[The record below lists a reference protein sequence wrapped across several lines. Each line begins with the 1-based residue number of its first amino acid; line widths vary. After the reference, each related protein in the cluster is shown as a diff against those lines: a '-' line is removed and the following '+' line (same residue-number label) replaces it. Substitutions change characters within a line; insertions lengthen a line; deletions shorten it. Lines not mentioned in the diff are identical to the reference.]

1 MTMKEVDE
9 YTVINADGLI
19 LGRLASKVAKR
30 LLCGEKI
37 AIVNSEMTIVSG
49 KRSSIIDD
57 YKEKL
62 RIRTLVN
69 PAKGP
74 FHARR
79 PDKILRRTIR
89 GMLPWD
95 TTRGKEAFRRLTTFL
110 GVPPELK
117 DKKSEP
123 LPEARFERLKGR
135 FVRLGDIAIEIG
147 WKPLKYQ
154 ASG

>member
-1 MTMKEVDE
+1 MKEVSD
-9 YTVINADGLI
+9 YTVINADGMI

-49 KRSSIIDD
+49 KRSSIIEG

-79 PDKILRRTIR
+79 PDKILRRAIR

-95 TTRGKEAFRRLTTFL
+95 TTRGKEALSRLTTFL
-110 GVPPELK
+110 GVPQELK
-117 DKKSEP
+117 DKKLEP
-123 LPEARFERLKGR
+123 ISEARFERLRGR

-147 WKPLKYQ
+147 WRPVKYP
-154 ASG
+154 SGG

>member
-1 MTMKEVDE
+1 MKEFVD
-9 YTVINADGLI
+9 YTVIDANGLI

-37 AIVNSEMTIVSG
+37 AIVNSEMTIISG
-49 KRSSIIDD
+49 KRSSIIED
-57 YKEKL
+57 YKAKL

-95 TTRGKEAFRRLTTFL
+95 TTRGKEAFSRLTTFL
-110 GVPPELK
+110 GVPQELK
-117 DKKSEP
+117 DKKPEAM
-123 LPEARFERLKGR
+123 PEARFERLKGR
-135 FVRLGDIAIEIG
+135 FVRLGDVATEIG
-147 WKPLKYQ
+147 WKPLKYNS
-154 ASG
+154 SG

>member
-1 MTMKEVDE
+1 MNEASD
-9 YTVINADGLI
+9 YSVIDANGMI

-30 LLCGEKI
+30 LLCGERI
-37 AIVNSEMTIVSG
+37 AIVNSEMTIISG
-49 KRSSIIDD
+49 KRSSIIED

-74 FHARR
+74 FHPRR
-79 PDKILRRTIR
+79 PDKILRRAIR

-95 TTRGKEAFRRLTTFL
+95 TTRGKEAYSRLTTFL
-110 GVPPELK
+110 GVPEELRE
-117 DKKSEP
+117 KKPEP

-135 FVRLGDIAIEIG
+135 FVRLGDIATEIG
-147 WKPLKYQ
+147 WKPFKYQ
-154 ASG
+154 PGV

>member
-1 MTMKEVDE
+1 MKEFVD
-9 YTVINADGLI
+9 YTVIDANGLI

-37 AIVNSEMTIVSG
+37 AIVNSEMTVISG
-49 KRSSIIDD
+49 KRSSIIEE
-57 YKEKL
+57 YKAKL

-95 TTRGKEAFRRLTTFL
+95 TTRGKQAFSHLTTFL
-110 GVPPELK
+110 GIPQELK
-117 DKKSEP
+117 DKKPEP

-135 FVRLGDIAIEIG
+135 FVRLGDVATEIG
-147 WKPLKYQ
+147 WKPLKYDS
-154 ASG
+154 SG

>member
-1 MTMKEVDE
+1 MKELVD
-9 YTVINADGLI
+9 YTVIDANGLI

-37 AIVNSEMTIVSG
+37 AIVNSEMTIISG
-49 KRSSIIDD
+49 KRSSIIED
-57 YKEKL
+57 YKAKL

-79 PDKILRRTIR
+79 PDKILRRTVR

-95 TTRGKEAFRRLTTFL
+95 TTRGKEALSRLTTFL
-110 GVPPELK
+110 GVPLELK
-117 DKKSEP
+117 DKKPES
-123 LPEARFERLKGR
+123 LPDARVERLKGR
-135 FVRLGDIAIEIG
+135 FVRLGDIATEIG
-147 WKPLKYQ
+147 WKPLKYNP
-154 ASG
+154 SG

>member
-1 MTMKEVDE
+1 MMKEVGN

-19 LGRLASKVAKR
+19 LGRLASKVARR

-37 AIVNSEMTIVSG
+37 AVVNSEMTVISG
-49 KRSSIIDD
+49 KRSSIIED

-79 PDKILRRTIR
+79 PDKILRRAIR

-95 TTRGKEAFRRLTTFL
+95 TTRGKEAFRRLVTFI
-110 GVPPELK
+110 GIPQELK
-117 DKKSEP
+117 DKKPEP
-123 LPEARFERLKGR
+123 LLDARFERLKGR
-135 FVRLGDIAIEIG
+135 FVRLGDISTEIG
-147 WKPLKYQ
+147 WRPLKYKS
-154 ASG
+154 SG